1 MLEFWIGYVQDLI
14 KKADFVSGNLQAER
28 LVRKKNKARTFL
40 PMRIFGGGRNAL
52 TEVFIPVFSLPLEK
66 RLLKGID
73 VDLTLQKEEE
83 YFFRALRRP

>member
-1 MLEFWIGYVQDLI
+1 
-14 KKADFVSGNLQAER
+14 
-28 LVRKKNKARTFL
+28 
-40 PMRIFGGGRNAL
+40 MRIFGGGRNAL

-83 YFFRALRRP
+83 YFFRALRRPWARL